1 MEVGYYK
8 SEAIV
13 VSVNIE
19 NQEVTRIFFVEEIE
33 KIPLPTSPLMRS
45 VIKQIDE
52 YFHGKRREFTFP
64 IRPKGTDFQVKVW
77 KLLSRIPYGTSLAY
91 VKVAQAYG
99 DAKMVRAIAGAIAKN
114 PLLIVIPCHRVVGSD
129 GSLVGYSGGITTKRR
144 LLELEGYPKQLSVL

>member
-8 SEAIV
+8 SEARV

-33 KIPLPTSPLMRS
+33 KIPLPTSPLMGS

-52 YFHGKRREFTFP
+52 YFQGKRREFTFP
-64 IRPKGTDFQVKVW
+64 IRPKGTGFQVKVW

>member
-1 MEVGYYK
+1 
-8 SEAIV
+8 
-13 VSVNIE
+13 
-19 NQEVTRIFFVEEIE
+19 
-33 KIPLPTSPLMRS
+33 MRS

-99 DAKMVRAIAGAIAKN
+99 DAKMVRAIACAIAKN

-144 LLELEGYPKQLSVL
+144 LLELEGYPKQLTVL

>member
-8 SEAIV
+8 SEARV

-33 KIPLPTSPLMRS
+33 KIPLPTSPLMGS

-64 IRPKGTDFQVKVW
+64 IRPKGTGFQVKVW

>member
-8 SEAIV
+8 REAGV

-33 KIPLPTSPLMRS
+33 KIPLPTSPLMGS

-52 YFHGKRREFTFP
+52 YFQGKRREFTFP

>member
-1 MEVGYYK
+1 MKIKKLRV
-8 SEAIV
+8 
-13 VSVNIE
+13 
-19 NQEVTRIFFVEEIE
+19 FFVEEIE
-33 KIPLPTSPLMRS
+33 KIPLPTSPLMRG

-144 LLELEGYPKQLSVL
+144 LLELEGYPKQLTVL

>member
-8 SEAIV
+8 SEARV

-33 KIPLPTSPLMRS
+33 KIPLPTSPLMGS